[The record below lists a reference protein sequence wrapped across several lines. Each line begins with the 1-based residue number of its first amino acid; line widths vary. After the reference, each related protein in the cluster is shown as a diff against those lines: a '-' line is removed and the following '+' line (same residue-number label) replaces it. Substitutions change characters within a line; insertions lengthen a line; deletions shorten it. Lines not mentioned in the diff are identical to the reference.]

1 MRLAGID
8 LNLLT
13 SLDVLLATQSVT
25 RAARELGRTQPAV
38 SHALRRLREL
48 LGDELL
54 VRTPAGMQPT
64 PRALEIRP
72 AVRAAIEAAEA
83 VLQEAPA
90 FDPARAERTF
100 AVAMADQT
108 SFLLLPP
115 LIARI
120 SREAPGVRIE
130 QRPAPIN
137 ALADDIDLAI
147 GVFRDQPAT
156 ARQEPL
162 FREEFACVIRRGS
175 AAARGPFDLKR
186 YLSLPHLLI
195 APRGLPGSP
204 LDDAL
209 ARAGQRRRVVL
220 TVPHFLVAPHVIA
233 TTDLVWTAPSGLAR
247 AFAHLPLVIREP
259 PFRTEGF
266 TISARWHVRL
276 DRDPGVRW
284 LRGVLREIA
293 PAGADG
299 VVNDPGYGQ
308 PAEGG
313 RAAASATCWNRNRR
327 SRT

>member
-13 SLDVLLATQSVT
+13 SLDALLTTQSVT
-25 RAARELGRTQPAV
+25 RAAQELGRTQPAV

-54 VRTPAGMQPT
+54 VRTPKGMQLT
-64 PRALEIRP
+64 PRAQELRP

-90 FDPARAERTF
+90 FDPARAQRSF
-100 AVAMADQT
+100 RVAMADQA

-115 LIARI
+115 LVERI

-130 QRPAPIN
+130 QPPG
-137 ALADDIDLAI
+137 LVQSLVDDVDLAI
-147 GVFRDQPAT
+147 GVFRDEPAT
-156 ARQEPL
+156 VRQEPL

-175 AAARGPFDLKR
+175 AAARGKLDVER
-186 YLSLPHLLI
+186 YLALPHLLV

-209 ARAGQRRRVVL
+209 AKVGQRRRVVL

-233 TTDLVWTAPSGLAR
+233 ATDLVWTAPVRLAR
-247 AFAHLPLVIREP
+247 AFAHLPLAVREP
-259 PFRTEGF
+259 PFRVDGF
-266 TISARWHVRL
+266 TVAMRWHARL
-276 DRDPGVRW
+276 DRDPGLRW

-293 PAGADG
+293 PA
-299 VVNDPGYGQ
+299 
-308 PAEGG
+308 
-313 RAAASATCWNRNRR
+313 
-327 SRT
+327 

>member
-13 SLDVLLATQSVT
+13 SLDALLATQSVT

-54 VRTPAGMQPT
+54 VRTPGGMQAT
-64 PRALEIRP
+64 PRAQELRP

-83 VLQEAPA
+83 VLQEAPV
-90 FDPARAERTF
+90 FEPARAERSF
-100 AVAMADQT
+100 RLAMADQT
-108 SFLLLPP
+108 SFVLLPP
-115 LIARI
+115 LVARL
-120 SREAPGVRIE
+120 SREAPGVRID
-130 QRPAPIN
+130 QRPATQ
-137 ALADDIDLAI
+137 AAADDVDLTV

-156 ARQEPL
+156 MRDEPL

-175 AAARGPFDLKR
+175 AAAKGRFDLKR
-186 YLSLPHLLI
+186 YLALPHLLV

-233 TTDLVWTAPSGLAR
+233 TTDLVWTAPAGVAR
-247 AFAHLPLVIREP
+247 AFGDLPLAVREP
-259 PFRTEGF
+259 PFRVDGF
-266 TISARWHVRL
+266 TVAMRWHVRL
-276 DRDPGVRW
+276 DRDPGLRW
-284 LRGVLREIA
+284 LRGVLREVA
-293 PAGADG
+293 P
-299 VVNDPGYGQ
+299 
-308 PAEGG
+308 
-313 RAAASATCWNRNRR
+313 R
-327 SRT
+327 